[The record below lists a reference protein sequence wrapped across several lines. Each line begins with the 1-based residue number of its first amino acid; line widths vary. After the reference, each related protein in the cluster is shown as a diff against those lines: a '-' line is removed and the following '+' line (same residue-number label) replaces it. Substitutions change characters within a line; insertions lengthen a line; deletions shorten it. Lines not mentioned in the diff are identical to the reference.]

1 MNLKKLFSFQDG
13 LTSFTYPV
21 VKIVISLALLIS
33 AMLCARVADI
43 SNPLANLAF
52 KVLYCVVAMACIL
65 CLIVSIH
72 EFFSVISN
80 RKTAHASPQDGK
92 ALTIQAVIDLTS
104 RYDIIDIEAERL
116 YTLIQDILLL
126 AEIEAG
132 NDYNIE
138 ECDVNSIVSES
149 LELLRRKAQ
158 EKKLA
163 LIFEPEPYVKPF
175 SCNPDRMKQLLINLV
190 DNAVKNTEKGSVT
203 VRCRCINNHLMIS
216 VKDTGIGI
224 PKEHL
229 SRIFER
235 FYRVDKGR
243 SRKMGG
249 TGLGLSIVKHIV
261 EMYNGDIFIDSEVNE
276 GTEFIIK
283 LPYAR
288 EQEHKT

>member
-104 RYDIIDIEAERL
+104 RYDIIDIEACRGNETIRL
-116 YTLIQDILLL
+116 GSSAESDDRDAPLKNKLFYISDTEYETAEQFEEALSTLFPNGSIRVRKID
-126 AEIEAG
+126 
-132 NDYNIE
+132 
-138 ECDVNSIVSES
+138 DV
-149 LELLRRKAQ
+149 
-158 EKKLA
+158 
-163 LIFEPEPYVKPF
+163 P
-175 SCNPDRMKQLLINLV
+175 
-190 DNAVKNTEKGSVT
+190 
-203 VRCRCINNHLMIS
+203 
-216 VKDTGIGI
+216 
-224 PKEHL
+224 
-229 SRIFER
+229 
-235 FYRVDKGR
+235 
-243 SRKMGG
+243 
-249 TGLGLSIVKHIV
+249 VKHW
-261 EMYNGDIFIDSEVNE
+261 NLDAPPA
-276 GTEFIIK
+276 K
-283 LPYAR
+283 
-288 EQEHKT
+288 

>member
-104 RYDIIDIEAERL
+104 RYDIIDIEACR
-116 YTLIQDILLL
+116 
-126 AEIEAG
+126 G
-132 NDYNIE
+132 NETI
-138 ECDVNSIVSES
+138 
-149 LELLRRKAQ
+149 RGWAPARK
-158 EKKLA
+158 
-163 LIFEPEPYVKPF
+163 V
-175 SCNPDRMKQLLINLV
+175 
-190 DNAVKNTEKGSVT
+190 
-203 VRCRCINNHLMIS
+203 MIG
-216 VKDTGIGI
+216 T
-224 PKEHL
+224 PL
-229 SRIFER
+229 SRTNCSTYQIQNMTR
-235 FYRVDKGR
+235 QN
-243 SRKMGG
+243 SLRKHFPRCFPMGAYG
-249 TGLGLSIVKHIV
+249 FG
-261 EMYNGDIFIDSEVNE
+261 
-276 GTEFIIK
+276 K
-283 LPYAR
+283 LMMCR
-288 EQEHKT
+288 

>member
-1 MNLKKLFSFQDG
+1 LKQG
-13 LTSFTYPV
+13 AIRNEEY
-21 VKIVISLALLIS
+21 
-33 AMLCARVADI
+33 ARKF
-43 SNPLANLAF
+43 L
-52 KVLYCVVAMACIL
+52 
-65 CLIVSIH
+65 
-72 EFFSVISN
+72 
-80 RKTAHASPQDGK
+80 
-92 ALTIQAVIDLTS
+92 
-104 RYDIIDIEAERL
+104 DIIDIEAERL

-149 LELLRRKAQ
+149 LELLRRKTQ